1 MASAAFQP
9 PKKEKL
15 TGILAIILYLV
26 TGVLLL
32 VRPEWM
38 AEFTRWAIFAVL
50 LGYAVISFWK
60 YLKMPAEEAARGYTL
75 TGAMIAAT
83 LPVLALFELDHV
95 WGLLLLAGG
104 YMKFQTAMD
113 MGRLGHQRWW
123 LFLLPCAVSLVF
135 GILIVTEIL
144 KNNTTLFIGIA
155 MVVEGVVDIAALIM
169 MSRSDRLNRQA
180 EKEKKLAE
188 EKQAEAKEEPAALQP
203 EEQPAETAE
212 ASEN

>member
-1 MASAAFQP
+1 
-9 PKKEKL
+9 
-15 TGILAIILYLV
+15 
-26 TGVLLL
+26 
-32 VRPEWM
+32 
-38 AEFTRWAIFAVL
+38 
-50 LGYAVISFWK
+50 
-60 YLKMPAEEAARGYTL
+60 
-75 TGAMIAAT
+75 
-83 LPVLALFELDHV
+83 
-95 WGLLLLAGG
+95 
-104 YMKFQTAMD
+104 MD

-169 MSRSDRLNRQA
+169 MARSDRLNRQA

-188 EKQAEAKEEPAALQP
+188 EKQAEDQQAEAKEEAAAQP

-212 ASEN
+212 TSEN